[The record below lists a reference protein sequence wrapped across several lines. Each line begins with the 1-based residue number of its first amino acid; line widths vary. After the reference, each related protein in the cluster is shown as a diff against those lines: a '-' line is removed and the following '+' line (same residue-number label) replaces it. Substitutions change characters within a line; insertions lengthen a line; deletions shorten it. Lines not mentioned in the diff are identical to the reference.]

1 MQCLKTL
8 KELLTMQIED
18 GKLEK
23 NALNKAWEIRNY
35 EINMYWK
42 RAGYF
47 WAFITTIIVAFYYV
61 IQSDKLG
68 HKYVFITSLLG
79 VAFSL
84 AWFYSNI
91 ASKHWQENWE
101 NHIDLLEDKY
111 YGRLYKT
118 VLSQY
123 KTPAKPSVS
132 RINLKLSFL
141 AFIALTYVY
150 FINNT
155 DYKFSIPLY
164 LMVILYMSF
173 NEKIRIKNIFQLL
186 FCNKDHQKTYICS
199 GDKESREFDY
209 ME

>member
-1 MQCLKTL
+1 
-8 KELLTMQIED
+8 MQIED

-47 WAFITTIIVAFYYV
+47 WAFITTIVVAFYYV
-61 IQSDKLG
+61 VQSENLSNE
-68 HKYVFITSLLG
+68 YIFIISLLG

-118 VLSQY
+118 VLSHY
-123 KTPAKPSVS
+123 KDPAKPSVS
-132 RINLKLSFL
+132 RLNLKLSFL
-141 AFIALTYVY
+141 IFVVLTYVY

-155 DYKFSIPLY
+155 DYKFSVPLY
-164 LMVILYMSF
+164 LMVILYMSL

-186 FCNKDHQKTYICS
+186 FCNKNYQKTYIYS